1 MKRTILTGILA
12 LAAIAGILMAQQAP
26 SAPAGQA
33 PAAAQPAPAKPAGPH
48 PKSPEELTALQ
59 ALMAAQQKSDPDG
72 IIKAGDDVLTKF
84 ADTDYKEMVLTLEAM
99 AYEMKGDAVNEQV
112 AWGRVMEVDPASI
125 PANLKLGGL
134 IAKQTTDK
142 DLDRDDQL
150 AKAEKCLN
158 AAIAGIK
165 AQQANPQT
173 TPQAQAQLK
182 LSDAEAHEDLGL
194 VALTRATANKDADP
208 KKYDKAITEMQAAA
222 NGDPDQAAY
231 QARLAAV
238 LESAGKSAEA
248 LALCDKILAMPNL
261 NPAIQSFTTSVRNA
275 AAKAAAPAK

>member
-12 LAAIAGILMAQQAP
+12 LAAIAGTLMAQQAP

-33 PAAAQPAPAKPAGPH
+33 APAAQPAPARPAGPH

-59 ALMAAQQKSDPDG
+59 ALMSAQKAQDPDG
-72 IIKAGDDVLTKF
+72 IIKAGEDVLTKF
-84 ADTDYKEMVLTLEAM
+84 ADTDYKEMVLTLEGM

-112 AWGRVMEVDPASI
+112 AWNRVLEVDPTSI

-134 IAKQTTDK
+134 ISKQTKDK

-158 AAIAGIK
+158 TALDAIK

-182 LSDAEAHEDLGL
+182 MSDAEAHEDLGWA
-194 VALTRATANKDADP
+194 ALTRATANKDADP
-208 KKYDKAITEMQAAA
+208 KKYDKAIAEMQIAA
-222 NGDPDQAAY
+222 NEDPDQAAY
-231 QARLAAV
+231 QVRLAAV
-238 LESAGKSAEA
+238 LQSAGKNAEA
-248 LALCDKILAMPNL
+248 VALCDKVLAMPNL
-261 NPAIQSFTTSVRNA
+261 NPAIQSAATSVRNA
-275 AAKAAAPAK
+275 ATKAAAPAK

>member
-1 MKRTILTGILA
+1 M
-12 LAAIAGILMAQQAP
+12 
-26 SAPAGQA
+26 
-33 PAAAQPAPAKPAGPH
+33 
-48 PKSPEELTALQ
+48 
-59 ALMAAQQKSDPDG
+59 
-72 IIKAGDDVLTKF
+72 
-84 ADTDYKEMVLTLEAM
+84 
-99 AYEMKGDAVNEQV
+99 
-112 AWGRVMEVDPASI
+112 
-125 PANLKLGGL
+125 
-134 IAKQTTDK
+134 
-142 DLDRDDQL
+142 DRDDQL

-194 VALTRATANKDADP
+194 VGLTRATANKDADP

-238 LESAGKSAEA
+238 LVSAGKNAEA
-248 LALCDKILAMPNL
+248 LALCDKILALPNL
-261 NPAIQSFTTSVRNA
+261 NPQIKSYVETRVRPA
-275 AAKAAAPAK
+275 AAAAPAK